1 MTPRLAVVGRMFMH
15 AFHAKS
21 LDMLGTWR
29 FQSWLQ
35 NQVCSMSWDV
45 SANAEVQ
52 VMDIATLYALLT
64 MKRPFGVYALI
75 MQSYGLW

>member
-1 MTPRLAVVGRMFMH
+1 
-15 AFHAKS
+15 
-21 LDMLGTWR
+21 
-29 FQSWLQ
+29 
-35 NQVCSMSWDV
+35 MSWDV
-45 SANAEVQ
+45 SANAEVR